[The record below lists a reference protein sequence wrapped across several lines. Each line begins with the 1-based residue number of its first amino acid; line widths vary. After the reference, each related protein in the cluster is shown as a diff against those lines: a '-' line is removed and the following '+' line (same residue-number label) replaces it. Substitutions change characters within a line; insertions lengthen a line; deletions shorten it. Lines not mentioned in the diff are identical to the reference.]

1 VTNAGNKQSSTSAEA
16 ASARTVYDDIVW
28 RIKQFQSN
36 LEADEKMVVSIG
48 GVASETMG
56 LRGATGLSLV
66 VSVAM
71 TSERRSVPT
80 RSITG
85 RRKSKIAKV
94 G

>member
-56 LRGATGLSLV
+56 LRGATIWFQG
-66 VSVAM
+66 
-71 TSERRSVPT
+71 RIT
-80 RSITG
+80 R
-85 RRKSKIAKV
+85 AAL
-94 G
+94 